1 MLHCSSADQCRAC
14 LKYTRA
20 ANTTD
25 FSHTNLHMSTCCTR
39 PQSALK
45 CVQHTCSCSLLTH
58 RHKEMLTTS
67 LCYLEIYACILSFPA
82 NINITLTIT
91 NIYQKLLSPHLP
103 PPFPFSLQSRQQA
116 SLSLSVSLIPAFLH
130 PIIFAANS
138 ALSNTLRFSRLPH
151 PLNHLFTVP
160 VFFTP
165 YMSTAGINRQLSCSC
180 CPPAL
185 YPSLF
190 SSLLNPSFQP
200 FFSLTSAVILGFPPL
215 TCVTTTVHFLL

>member
-1 MLHCSSADQCRAC
+1 
-14 LKYTRA
+14 
-20 ANTTD
+20 
-25 FSHTNLHMSTCCTR
+25 MS
-39 PQSALK
+39 QI
-45 CVQHTCSCSLLTH
+45 HTCSKHNRFQPHKPAHEHMLHTPSISAEMRSAHMLLQPSHTQTQ
-58 RHKEMLTTS
+58 RMLTTS

>member
-1 MLHCSSADQCRAC
+1 MLFGNLCLHSLIPCQHQHHSYYNKYLPKAALSSFA
-14 LKYTRA
+14 
-20 ANTTD
+20 
-25 FSHTNLHMSTCCTR
+25 
-39 PQSALK
+39 
-45 CVQHTCSCSLLTH
+45 
-58 RHKEMLTTS
+58 TS
-67 LCYLEIYACILSFPA
+67 LSVFTAVQA
-82 NINITLTIT
+82 T
-91 NIYQKLLSPHLP
+91 
-103 PPFPFSLQSRQQA
+103 SL
-116 SLSLSVSLIPAFLH
+116 SLSLSVSLIPAFLR